1 MYIYILLLG
10 HDSWWSAIIFYD
22 TLFSDKRLPNLGNL
36 GSDLEQISNRM
47 RKETQVSMAAMYGRC
62 LQFFCEWPVP
72 FMVNMCSVDC
82 FKCHDWRTISF
93 GIARILP
100 ATLVWSFLTTTKGP
114 KSHQFHKLP
123 IQNYNLGRLG
133 VTSYIYICIYIYPFM
148 NWIDFGCW
156 LMIFPS
162 KLSHDSL
169 RPPARCVCWDLWTFG
184 VLRLEKSGGW
194 CGSFER
200 DSWWL
205 LGRSAFEFVTG
216 YNSHV
221 ISRQFKL

>member
-47 RKETQVSMAAMYGRC
+47 RKETQVPMAAMYGRC

-133 VTSYIYICIYIYPFM
+133 VTSYIYIYVYIYISIHELDRF
-148 NWIDFGCW
+148 WLLIDDLPIKTEPWLIATTCQVRLLRSVDFWRAAFGEIRW
-156 LMIFPS
+156 LM
-162 KLSHDSL
+162 
-169 RPPARCVCWDLWTFG
+169 RELWEGFLMTPWK
-184 VLRLEKSGGW
+184 VRIWICYRL
-194 CGSFER
+194 
-200 DSWWL
+200 
-205 LGRSAFEFVTG
+205 
-216 YNSHV
+216 
-221 ISRQFKL
+221 